1 MNPESQPDIS
11 VVIVSFNTRAVLQEC
26 LETLYRNSAP
36 LLCQVLVV
44 DNASK
49 DGSADMVAQRF
60 PQVELIRSQINL
72 GFVAGNNL
80 AFPHA
85 RGRYVVLL
93 NSDAFL
99 YPEALTRSVAHMDA
113 HPEVGLGGGMLVS
126 RDGQLQPSA
135 RIFPSLLNDFLTISG
150 LAAARPK
157 SRFFGRFDRTW
168 ADPAVAAPVDWVPGA
183 FVIVRRPLL
192 EQVGYFDENMYIYY
206 EEVDLCRRIKAAG
219 HAVWYWP
226 DVQVIH
232 LGGESSK
239 TVKRLSM
246 ASSGSQLTL
255 WRMRSELLFYRK
267 HHGWAGAWLA
277 MHLERGWHLLRGWRN
292 QLGPS
297 PVAQAKAEESRA
309 IRMLFKQAWS
319 ETRGGQVS
327 PLRPW

>member
-1 MNPESQPDIS
+1 MNPDLQPAIS
-11 VVIVSFNTRAVLQEC
+11 VVIVSFNTKAVLREC
-26 LETLYRNSAP
+26 LETLFRHTGG
-36 LLCQVLVV
+36 LGCQVLLV

-49 DGSADMVAQRF
+49 DGSADMVAAEF
-60 PQVELIRSQINL
+60 PQVELLRSQVNL
-72 GFVAGNNL
+72 GFAAANNL
-80 AFPHA
+80 AFPLA

-99 YPEALTRSVAHMDA
+99 DPEALSRSVAHMDA
-113 HPEVGLGGGMLVS
+113 QPEVGLGGAMLVG
-126 RDGQLQPSA
+126 RNGELQPSA

-150 LAAARPK
+150 LAAARPR

-168 ADPAVAAPVDWVPGA
+168 ADPAVAAAVDWVPGA
-183 FVIVRRPLL
+183 FSIIRRQVL
-192 EQVGYFDENMYIYY
+192 EQVGYFDENMFIYY

-226 DVQVIH
+226 DIRVVH

-267 HHGWAGAWLA
+267 HHGAIGAWLA
-277 MHLERGWHLLRGWRN
+277 MQLERSWHRLRRWRN
-292 QLGPS
+292 QKGKS
-297 PVAQAKAEESRA
+297 EVALAKAEESRA
-309 IRMLFKQAWS
+309 IGLLFRQAWT
-319 ETRGGQVS
+319 ETRGGRVS
-327 PLRPW
+327 PPRPW